1 MKPKTDKFPF
11 ILRLSAL
18 LFLFFAFSVLVSQG
32 KEKKSLYVY
41 KILLKDVK
49 DPNLEARFRSRL
61 TEYYIQKHPEYS
73 IMDDDSIWTLKQ
85 KVEKQRALGCDEE
98 TCVREISRGIN
109 ADEVITGEIQ
119 QKKDRYVFSF
129 KNTKKI
135 EKSSNLEIKSVVQ
148 GEMFTYQ
155 SDYYVN
161 EIAKALMNPLYKI
174 DVKSAPLAEEEIGEI
189 NIPTLKSLSE
199 IKLPE
204 VKRENIDLIK
214 RLKEFNLGGA
224 DTLAKE
230 GRYDKAM
237 DRIRDGLDGIDSLP
251 PADKKASTGLRE
263 EFVKRL
269 YYIGDKLFEDRFIKL
284 ETAHREEKN
293 WTPDKEGFFSK
304 LFIGKKA
311 GFDLRFLEGSKGI
324 EGWTELREDY
334 YKEIL
339 AKERNPETVKKIEGF
354 LKEYVNKKYVLL
366 TRESETKGDELFAKE
381 SYLEAITEYDRALQI
396 LAEYKGDVVLDPSLP
411 KRIEEKKQSSGKKYY
426 VPLVTKLESEGD
438 GFSQSGKFESAFTS
452 YTSAVSSFREGRV
465 FLDNKIEAKLVAK
478 QLESGKKYYT
488 GNVLQYETEA
498 DKLAKLNDFGSA
510 ISNYETGLRE
520 FASGR
525 SYLDSDIK
533 TRLKS
538 KRDSAQKSYETA
550 NANSEMQFTYDA
562 SISEFE
568 TQWSNGNYIKV
579 SDTLQT
585 AKSKL
590 ESALQNSGTR
600 KDLLDKINGLQASIP
615 KKLEAEKQ
623 VLAQKEA
630 KFQDAMKY
638 GGDYGSQI
646 AELRA
651 RREGIDGILKQI
663 ENKANCS
670 NEGVFSSKCKIIN
683 TVKMQFVQIPRGEF
697 MMGCSPEDSECGSD
711 EKPRHKVK
719 ISQAFFLGTTEVT
732 QGQWRSVMGNNPS
745 FFSYC
750 GDNCPV
756 EQVSWN
762 DAQDFIKKLCQ
773 KEGMSPCKYRL
784 PTEAEWEYSA
794 RAGGFTTYYW
804 GNRMDGAYAWYD
816 GNSGGKTHE
825 VGTRKPNAWGLYD
838 MTGNVWEWVQDWY
851 DSGYYGKGDV
861 VDPRG
866 ASSGEL
872 RSLRGDSWN
881 SFARFSRLSYRNP
894 YNPDYRSNGYGFRL
908 LLLP

>member
-1 MKPKTDKFPF
+1 MKLKTDKIPF

-18 LFLFFAFSVLVSQG
+18 LFLFFAFTVLVSQG

-98 TCVREISRGIN
+98 VCVREISRGIN

-135 EKSSNLEIKSVVQ
+135 EKSSNLEIKSVTQ

-174 DVKSAPLAEEEIGEI
+174 DIKSAPLAEEEIGEI

-284 ETAHREEKN
+284 ETAYREEKN
-293 WTPDKEGFFSK
+293 WTPEKEGFFSK

-339 AKERNPETVKKIEGF
+339 AKERNPDTVKKIEVF
-354 LKEYVNKKYVLL
+354 LKEYVNKKYVFL
-366 TRESETKGDELFAKE
+366 TQESESKGDELFVKE
-381 SYLEAITEYDRALQI
+381 SYLEAIKEYDRALQV
-396 LAEYKGDVVLDPSLP
+396 LADYKGDVGLDPSLP

-426 VPLVTKLESEGD
+426 VPLVTKLESDGD

-452 YTSAVSSFREGRV
+452 YTTAISSFREGRS
-465 FLDNKIEAKLVAK
+465 FLDGKIEAKLVAK
-478 QLESGKKYYT
+478 QFESGKKYYT
-488 GNVLQYETEA
+488 GNVLQYEIEA
-498 DKLAKLNDFGSA
+498 DRLAKLSDFGNA

-520 FASGR
+520 FTSGR
-525 SYLDSDIK
+525 SYLDSAIE

-538 KRDSAQKSYETA
+538 KRDSAQKSYDTA
-550 NANSEMQFTYDA
+550 NANSEMQSTYDS

-568 TQWSNGNYIKV
+568 THWSNGNYIKA
-579 SDTLQT
+579 SDTLQAT
-585 AKSKL
+585 KSRL

-663 ENKANCS
+663 ECKSGSKYDSSLGFCTITNS
-670 NEGVFSSKCKIIN
+670 IGVK
-683 TVKMQFVQIPRGEF
+683 FVQIPRGEF
-697 MMGCSPEDSECGSD
+697 MMGCSPEDLECSGD
-711 EKPRHKVK
+711 EKPRHRVK
-719 ISQAFFLGTTEVT
+719 ITQAFFLGTTEVT
-732 QGQWRSVMGNNPS
+732 QGQWKAIMFNNPS
-745 FFSYC
+745 NFEDC

-756 EQVSWN
+756 GSISWN
-762 DAQDFIKKLCQ
+762 DTQEFIHKLCK
-773 KEGMSPCKYRL
+773 KEGMNPCKYRL

-794 RAGGFTTYYW
+794 RAGSSTTYYW
-804 GNRMDGAYAWYD
+804 GNQMDGDYAWYGD
-816 GNSGGKTHE
+816 NSSGSIHS
-825 VGTRKPNAWGLYD
+825 VGIRKPNSWGLYD
-838 MTGNVWEWVQDWY
+838 MIGNVDEWVQDWY
-851 DSGYYGKGDV
+851 DSGYYSKRTDI
-861 VDPRG
+861 DP
-866 ASSGEL
+866 SGPK
-872 RSLRGDSWN
+872 SGNSKVLRGCRVGCLNDRSRI
-881 SFARFSRLSYRNP
+881 STRFVQP
-894 YNPDYRSNGYGFRL
+894 PDFGNFPNGFRL
-908 LLLP
+908 ARTP